1 MRGQKISC
9 PRSLQQENFMGKAK
23 KIVDAQQDSK
33 GNIKSVLFEGNKTFT
48 PKETA
53 IKMAEQGKIDAVAV
67 HPKGKEPH
75 LRTKPDGKEKNNLD
89 YLADN

>member
-1 MRGQKISC
+1 
-9 PRSLQQENFMGKAK
+9 MGKPK
-23 KIVDAQQDSK
+23 KIVDAWRDSN
-33 GNIKSVLFEGNKTFT
+33 GNIASVLLEGNKTPT

-53 IKMAEQGKIDAVAV
+53 IRMTEQGKIVAVAV
-67 HPKGKEPH
+67 HPKEKESH

>member
-1 MRGQKISC
+1 MDK
-9 PRSLQQENFMGKAK
+9 PK
-23 KIVDAQQDSK
+23 KIVDAWQDSN
-33 GNIKSVLFEGNKTFT
+33 GNIASVLLEGNKTPT
-48 PKETA
+48 PIATA
-53 IKMAEQGKIDAVAV
+53 IRMTEKGQIDAVAV